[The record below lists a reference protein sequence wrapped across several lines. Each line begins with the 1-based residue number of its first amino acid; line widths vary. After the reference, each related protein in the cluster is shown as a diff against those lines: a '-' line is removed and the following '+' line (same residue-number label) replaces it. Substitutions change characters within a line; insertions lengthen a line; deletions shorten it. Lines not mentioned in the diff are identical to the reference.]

1 MNSRN
6 SPILVLGGT
15 GHYGTYIVKNLLSKG
30 QTVRVFTRNAEKA
43 RNIVGNEV
51 EFVEGDITSE
61 SSLRKTV
68 EGTKAIIIT
77 LSAFTSKLIRKL
89 YLIEHDCILNVFEI
103 AKEQGV
109 SRIVYISSYET
120 REEIITKYNLEIGRI
135 KQNIETALA
144 KSNFNWTV
152 LGSPPSMKIFFVML
166 RGNTMMV
173 PGGGPPALPTVSPV
187 DVGEIVSQTVMRE
200 NLSNKRFRM
209 TSPDALSFQEA
220 AKRISVIT
228 GKEIKIRKI
237 PLLPFKIASIIT
249 RPFNPFPRY
258 LLQSVKLLNNFPQ
271 DIVNQVSEDHNL
283 LIDTFQYAPTT
294 LEMEIRRRMNI

>member
-1 MNSRN
+1 
-6 SPILVLGGT
+6 
-15 GHYGTYIVKNLLSKG
+15 
-30 QTVRVFTRNAEKA
+30 
-43 RNIVGNEV
+43 
-51 EFVEGDITSE
+51 
-61 SSLRKTV
+61 
-68 EGTKAIIIT
+68 
-77 LSAFTSKLIRKL
+77 
-89 YLIEHDCILNVFEI
+89 
-103 AKEQGV
+103 
-109 SRIVYISSYET
+109 
-120 REEIITKYNLEIGRI
+120 
-135 KQNIETALA
+135 
-144 KSNFNWTV
+144 
-152 LGSPPSMKIFFVML
+152 
-166 RGNTMMV
+166 MMV